1 MIPRGNRMVLP
12 GVRRTEKRQHPNTGN
27 WNESKIYRDV
37 VVVVVM
43 LYSE

>member
-1 MIPRGNRMVLP
+1 MSDGVLP

-27 WNESKIYRDV
+27 WNESNIYIYRD